1 MPCRTKRCLFEEGNT
16 VAKMRKRKIGLIIA
30 GIIVLLIVLL
40 FNSHNISYYILTPKY
55 EYCEENGRDVIN
67 MDGIIYEE
75 ISVLMFERIY
85 DDMVSKGID
94 PFDDDAVGRM
104 DYIDAGDIWKF
115 WIYGKKEVEQ
125 RILLKGHD
133 AYVLHDAN
141 YPEVYFCREDVLK
154 SYQEQIA
161 ED

>member
-1 MPCRTKRCLFEEGNT
+1 M
-16 VAKMRKRKIGLIIA
+16 AKMRRSMKGLIII
-30 GIIVLLIVLL
+30 GIIVLSIVLF
-40 FNSHNISYYILTPKY
+40 FNLDNIRYYIFTPKY

-75 ISVLMFERIY
+75 ISGRMFEEIY

-94 PFDDDAVGRM
+94 PFDGVVGRM

-154 SYQEQIA
+154 SYQEQLT
-161 ED
+161 EE